1 MNERAFLYYPGDFGE
16 PAVRVLHM
24 DLTFDVSGDHTRVL
38 SLLSFA
44 TQGRELSELTLN
56 AKNLEIL
63 TVSCEAWPLTYEY
76 DKDKSQLHLRFSRP
90 VPAGTTATITT
101 ETICRPTRN
110 LLEGLYYDETPAG
123 APPTQ
128 ITQCQQWGFQRLV
141 PCIDDM
147 TAKCMF
153 STTIIAD
160 ERYTNLIT
168 NGDISEPRRP
178 VGGGRARIRYENRT
192 TPMAPYLFFLGCG
205 TYATFHRK
213 CEYPDGHPFRLEL
226 LVPPSA
232 DPARAEQALDIL
244 YDCIL
249 WIYLFTGPSTYDH
262 RCIRQLLYDQAT
274 EVHRLARTGTDPLKR
289 IALESEMRSRA
300 GAITPGYRYTG
311 SVYREIGMQNSDF
324 GGMENVGNT
333 TITTNRIMPFP
344 AMTDPAYEYMA
355 NVKVHEF
362 YHNLNGS
369 EVTGRSPFEIWLN
382 EAVTVH
388 IESQYHAFHFGD
400 DYSRLGTVIR
410 LVAPGTGTLA
420 LDSGTASMPI
430 EPEGFNDPNELITD
444 ITYVKGPEF
453 VRMIE
458 TLMGK
463 EKFVQGLDLYHRRYR
478 HGNATRAQWIAAM
491 EEVSGQDFAG
501 MAKVWLTQT
510 GFPTITVTPSYDPDA
525 GEITLKLVQSGFG
538 KGKPWTFP
546 FRVALVDESGD
557 DIAEV
562 THHVGKATDTI
573 RIPAPR
579 KPAFLSLNREHSFYG
594 RVSCDTPLDEL
605 YLQAG
610 KDRDMSARFLAFL
623 AITDREKMNLLL
635 RHDASPD
642 PRSCDL
648 FFRILSD
655 EKLMR
660 DPGSQF
666 LTLFDSVQDARYAHR
681 YQALWEAKEKILS
694 RVATL
699 YEQQLLALYEN
710 TENDN
715 GSEDRGGEL
724 DGNRKGTR
732 TGISGEVIAIKQRA
746 FRNTCLAVLA
756 RLDTPAIHKIL
767 IRQFNESTNATDRLA
782 AFALILNSSTPERQA
797 ILDSFGKESAK
808 HPVSWENYL
817 ATVAGSS
824 SPDIV
829 AIIAGI
835 ERSGLFRI
843 EQSNDQRALYRRFAM
858 NRKKSLQTDD
868 GRAFLEKTLVR
879 LAPIN
884 EFSTVAM
891 LQSFDALDLM
901 EEEYHAPLVGILVRL
916 MKDLDPAKVPSVYNT
931 ARRILAGSPV
941 AVGTYE
947 REEGP
952 VPVRT

>member
-1 MNERAFLYYPGDFGE
+1 MSIRMNERTFLYYPGDFGE
-16 PAVRVLHM
+16 PVVRVLHM
-24 DLTFDVSGDHTRVL
+24 DLTFDVYDDHTRVVSHL
-38 SLLSFA
+38 TFA
-44 TQGRELSELTLN
+44 TDRECAHLALN
-56 AKNLEIL
+56 AKNLEIRSA
-63 TVSCEAWPLTYEY
+63 SCEAWPLTWEY
-76 DKDKSQLHLRFSRP
+76 DTGASLLQLRFGRP
-90 VPAGTTATITT
+90 VPAGTTVTVTT
-101 ETICRPTRN
+101 DTVCHPTHN
-110 LLEGLYYDETPAG
+110 ILEGLYYDETPAG

-147 TAKCMF
+147 TAKCTF

-160 ERYTNLIT
+160 ERYTSIIS
-168 NGDISEPRRP
+168 NGDAAQPRQS
-178 VGGGRARIRYENRT
+178 VGGGRAGIRYENRI

-205 TYATFHRK
+205 TYATFRRE
-213 CEYPDGHPFRLEL
+213 CEYPDGHPFALEL

-232 DPARAEQALDIL
+232 DPRRAGQALDIL
-244 YDCIL
+244 FDSIL
-249 WIYLFTGPSTYDH
+249 WIYLFTGPGTYDH

-274 EVHRLARTGTDPLKR
+274 KAYRLAASGSDPTGLE
-289 IALESEMRSRA
+289 ALRSGMKSQA
-300 GAITPGYRYTG
+300 GTITTGYRYTG

-369 EVTGRSPFEIWLN
+369 EVTGHSPFEIWLN

-388 IESQYHAFHFGD
+388 IENQYHAFHFGE
-400 DYSRLGTVIR
+400 DYSRLGTVIS

-463 EKFVQGLDLYHRRYR
+463 ETFVQGLDLYHRRYR

-510 GFPTITVTPSYDPDA
+510 GFPTVTVTPAYDPGA
-525 GEITLKLVQSGFG
+525 GTMTLNLVQSGFG

-546 FRVALVDESGD
+546 FRVGLVDESGN
-557 DIAEV
+557 DITEMM
-562 THHVGKATDTI
+562 HQVGKETETI
-573 RIPAPR
+573 RIPVPR
-579 KPAFLSLNREHSFYG
+579 KPAFLSLNRGYSFYG
-594 RVSCDTPLDEL
+594 RVACNTPPDEL
-605 YLQAG
+605 YLQAE
-610 KDRDMSARFLAFL
+610 KDRDISARFLAFL
-623 AITDREKMNLLL
+623 AITDREKTNLLP
-635 RHDASPD
+635 DPGASPD
-642 PRSCDL
+642 PRCCEL
-648 FFRILSD
+648 FFRLLSD
-655 EKLMR
+655 EKLMH
-660 DPGSQF
+660 DAGGQF

-694 RVATL
+694 RVASL
-699 YEQQLLALYEN
+699 YEKPLLGLYEKIGSDGN
-710 TENDN
+710 GGDN
-715 GSEDRGGEL
+715 
-724 DGNRKGTR
+724 GNRKG
-732 TGISGEVIAIKQRA
+732 IAAEVTAIKQRSV
-746 FRNTCLAVLA
+746 RNTCLAVLA
-756 RLDTPAIHKIL
+756 RLDTPAIHRLLKN
-767 IRQFNESTNATDRLA
+767 RFDEAANATDRLA
-782 AFALILNSSTPERQA
+782 AFSLILGSSSPDRLA
-797 ILDSFGKESAK
+797 VLDAFGKESAR

-817 ATVAGSS
+817 AAVAGSS

-829 AIIAGI
+829 GIMTGI
-835 ERSGLFRI
+835 EQSESFRI

-858 NRKKSLQTDD
+858 NRKKSLQTGD
-868 GRAFLEKTLVR
+868 GRAFLEKTLLR
-879 LAPIN
+879 LAAIN

-891 LQSFDALDLM
+891 LQSFDAIDLM
-901 EEEYHAPLVGILVRL
+901 EEEYHVPLVGILVRL
-916 MKDLDPAKVPSVYNT
+916 MQELDPAKAPSVYNT
-931 ARRILAGSPV
+931 ARRILAGSPLAV
-941 AVGTYE
+941 ARYE
-947 REEGP
+947 RESGP
-952 VPVRT
+952 VPLHL